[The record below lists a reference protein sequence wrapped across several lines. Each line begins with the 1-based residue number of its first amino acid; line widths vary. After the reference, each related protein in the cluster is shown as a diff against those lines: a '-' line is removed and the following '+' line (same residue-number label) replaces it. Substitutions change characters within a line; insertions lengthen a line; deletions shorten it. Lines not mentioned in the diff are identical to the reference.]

1 MKTLEKVNIPQ
12 SLWTISKSNYLNS
25 LNTSYNQQSEKY
37 LLVDYFFWIDSDLSR
52 VIN

>member
-25 LNTSYNQQSEKY
+25 LNTTYNQKNEKH
-37 LLVDYFFWIDSDLSR
+37 LLVDYFFWIGSDLNR
-52 VIN
+52 IIN